1 MRRFEHFQYG
11 AYFVFIVWF
20 AVPISPSFSQGPETN
35 PELQQKIAAIRQSV
49 EDNKE
54 ALRQYRWTETMQT
67 LLKGNVKSVKV
78 LQCQYGP
85 DGTVQKTPVGGTP
98 PTGTPRGLKG
108 RIVERKKD
116 EIQNY
121 MERVASLIQRY
132 TPPSGSEMQA
142 SMQTRSASI
151 VPSESG
157 VVTATF
163 SNYALQG
170 DAVTLMFDA
179 ATKRILSYN
188 VNTYLDS
195 PSDVV
200 TLKVVFDNLP
210 GGPNYVSQSVLD
222 ATAQQVQIR
231 TTSTGYTKIM

>member
-1 MRRFEHFQYG
+1 MRKLKLSRCVTNV
-11 AYFVFIVWF
+11 VFTVWVT
-20 AVPISPSFSQGPETN
+20 ALTPPSFSQGTGAS
-35 PELQQKIAAIRQSV
+35 PELQQKIAVIRQSV
-49 EDNKE
+49 EDNKA
-54 ALRQYRWTETMQT
+54 ALRQYTWTETMQT
-67 LLKGNVKSVKV
+67 LLKGDVKSTKV
-78 LQCQYGP
+78 SQCQYGP
-85 DGTVQKTPVGGTP
+85 DGTVQKTPIGGTAP
-98 PTGTPRGLKG
+98 ASTPRGLRG
-108 RIVERKKD
+108 RVVQKKKD
-116 EIQNY
+116 EIQSY

-142 SMQTRSASI
+142 SLQAGNASI
-151 VPSESG
+151 EPSESG

-163 SNYALQG
+163 NNYALQG

-222 ATAQQVQIR
+222 ATAEQVQIR